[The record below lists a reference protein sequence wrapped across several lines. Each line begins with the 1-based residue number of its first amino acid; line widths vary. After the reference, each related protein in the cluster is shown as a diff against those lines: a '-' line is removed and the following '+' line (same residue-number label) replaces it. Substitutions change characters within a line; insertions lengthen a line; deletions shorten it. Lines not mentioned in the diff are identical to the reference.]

1 MMVQRN
7 EIAQLSADRKH
18 LEESRVRLEAA
29 KALAQS
35 KHDELSE
42 RLVRTRSHNLL
53 FVLRINW
60 RNVILHGS
68 ITVNK
73 FIACFR

>member
-42 RLVRTRSHNLL
+42 RLVRTR
-53 FVLRINW
+53 
-60 RNVILHGS
+60 
-68 ITVNK
+68 
-73 FIACFR
+73 

>member
-7 EIAQLSADRKH
+7 EIAQLSADRKY

-42 RLVRTRSHNLL
+42 RLVRTR
-53 FVLRINW
+53 
-60 RNVILHGS
+60 
-68 ITVNK
+68 
-73 FIACFR
+73 